1 MVRKED
7 RGEGKFDTLTK
18 ALRLA
23 SYTTDITDNKK
34 GIHTRSR
41 KKLQKRI
48 VSLAWSIYHRARIAN
63 DIRVENADDL
73 MERRKLQNQA
83 IAECDQLLTA
93 IQIAKRVFHL
103 RLKRV
108 KYWGE
113 MVEELKNIEKDGGSQ
128 MQIAS
133 ERSIKHKIRDVGC

>member
-1 MVRKED
+1 MVSKED

-18 ALRLA
+18 ALQLA

-34 GIHTRSR
+34 VFTPDHEKTTE
-41 KKLQKRI
+41 RI
-48 VSLAWSIYHRARIAN
+48 VDLAWSIYHRARIAN
-63 DIRVENADDL
+63 DIRVENTNDL
-73 MERRKLQNQA
+73 MERRKLQNHA

-103 RLKRV
+103 RLKKV

-113 MVEELKNIEKDGGSQ
+113 KVEEVKNYLRKWRESDADCFRK
-128 MQIAS
+128 
-133 ERSIKHKIRDVGC
+133 KH

>member
-23 SYTTDITDNKK
+23 SYTTDITDNEKVFTPDHEK
-34 GIHTRSR
+34 TTE
-41 KKLQKRI
+41 RI

-113 MVEELKNIEKDGGSQ
+113 MVEEIKNHLRKWRESDANCFRK
-128 MQIAS
+128 
-133 ERSIKHKIRDVGC
+133 KH

>member
-1 MVRKED
+1 M
-7 RGEGKFDTLTK
+7 
-18 ALRLA
+18 
-23 SYTTDITDNKK
+23 
-34 GIHTRSR
+34 TR
-41 KKLQKRI
+41 LQKHCDLLLIQRISQITKKVFTPDHEKTTERI

-113 MVEELKNIEKDGGSQ
+113 MVEELKNHLRKWRESDADCFRK
-128 MQIAS
+128 
-133 ERSIKHKIRDVGC
+133 KH